1 MIIGAYSHFTSRTG
15 RNERTACGAILRRS
29 SGKGD
34 IVNRRA
40 STLTIV
46 FACGLILGSVA
57 TSKLAAQFRIGKN
70 AQLAK
75 DNLVGCAGKEIS
87 ISLNEFGPG
96 SSGPH
101 YHQGDSFT
109 YVLEGSE
116 TYQLEGK
123 PEVVV
128 KAGDL
133 LHEEPLKI
141 HTVGN
146 SGPVRLLVIRVQDKG
161 APDIV
166 RVAPKR

>member
-1 MIIGAYSHFTSRTG
+1 
-15 RNERTACGAILRRS
+15 
-29 SGKGD
+29 
-34 IVNRRA
+34 
-40 STLTIV
+40 
-46 FACGLILGSVA
+46 
-57 TSKLAAQFRIGKN
+57 N

-109 YVLEGSE
+109 YVLEGAE

-141 HTVGN
+141 HTVAN
-146 SGPVRLLVIRVQDKG
+146 SCPVGSIAKLVMRSGRVEVHANHPDPSVQRTPFSGRGDSAMRPLVPTLSPRLR
-161 APDIV
+161 A
-166 RVAPKR
+166 RR